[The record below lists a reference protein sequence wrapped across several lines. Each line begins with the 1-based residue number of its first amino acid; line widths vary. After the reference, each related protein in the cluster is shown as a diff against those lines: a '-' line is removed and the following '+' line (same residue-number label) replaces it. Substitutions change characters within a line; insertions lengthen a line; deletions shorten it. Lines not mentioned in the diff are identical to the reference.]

1 MTRRGW
7 VLFTAMAVIWGVPY
21 LLIKV
26 AVADLSPVALV
37 FMRTAIG
44 AGLLLPVAAARH
56 QLRPLLSRWRPLVAY
71 SAIEVGLPWLLLSDA
86 ERQLSSSLTGLLI
99 AAVPLVG
106 VALAR
111 IVGSDD
117 TLDARRIAGLLVG
130 IAGVGALLG
139 LDVGRGNL
147 RSVAELGVVSVCYA
161 VGPMIIARR
170 LAHLPATGVVA
181 SSLALCAVVYAPV
194 ALTHLPAAVPHGRV
208 VLAMLA
214 LGVVCTAFAFLFF
227 FALIAEVGPI
237 RATIIT
243 YVNPAVAVALGVA
256 VLGERFTVGIGVGFA
271 LILAGSYLSTRRV
284 APRDR
289 PPVTP
294 GAATSVASGVAQP
307 APAEHPGVIA
317 PAEAR

>member
-7 VLFTAMAVIWGVPY
+7 FLFTAMAVIWGVPY

-26 AVADLSPVALV
+26 AVTDLSPVALV
-37 FMRTAIG
+37 FLRTTIG

-56 QLRPLLSRWRPLVAY
+56 QLRPLLSQWRSLIAY

-106 VALAR
+106 VVLAR

-117 TLDARRIAGLLVG
+117 TLDGRRVAGLLVG
-130 IAGVGALLG
+130 IVGVGALLG
-139 LDVGRGNL
+139 LDVGRSNL

-194 ALTHLPAAVPHGRV
+194 ALTHLPPALPHARV

-214 LGVVCTAFAFLFF
+214 LGVVCTALAFLFF

-256 VLGERFTVGIGVGFA
+256 VLGERFTVGIGVGCA

-284 APRDR
+284 APRE
-289 PPVTP
+289 PVP
-294 GAATSVASGVAQP
+294 ADSAASGVAGLEPVEQ
-307 APAEHPGVIA
+307 PGVA
-317 PAEAR
+317 AAVEAR

>member
-7 VLFTAMAVIWGVPY
+7 ILFAAMGLLWGVPY

-37 FMRTAIG
+37 FLRTALG
-44 AGLLLPVAAARH
+44 AVLLLPLAAVRN
-56 QLRPLLSRWRPLVAY
+56 QLRPLLGSWRWLLAY
-71 SAIEVGLPWLLLSDA
+71 SVIEVGLPWLLLSDA

-106 VALAR
+106 VVLAR
-111 IVGSDD
+111 AVGSDD
-117 TLDARRIAGLLVG
+117 ALDGRRVVGLLVG
-130 IAGVGALLG
+130 IAGVAALLG

-147 RSVAELGVVSVCYA
+147 RSVAELGAVSICYA

-170 LAHLPATGVVA
+170 LSHLPATGVVA
-181 SSLALCAVVYAPV
+181 SSLAVCALAYAPV
-194 ALTHLPAAVPHGRV
+194 ALTHLPATLPSGQV
-208 VLAMLA
+208 VLAVA
-214 LGVVCTAFAFLFF
+214 GLGVVCTAVAFLVF
-227 FALIAEVGPI
+227 FALIAEAGPI

-256 VLGERFTVGIGVGFA
+256 VLGEHFTTGIAIGFA

-284 APRDR
+284 A
-289 PPVTP
+289 
-294 GAATSVASGVAQP
+294 
-307 APAEHPGVIA
+307 APAA
-317 PAEAR
+317 SPAREASLPAA